1 MKNRFAAMAILIAI
15 FSTLQLSAQDK
26 KVTFQARGGLNL
38 SNLTAYEDG
47 TNYKGKVKAGF
58 NIGGIADFRLG
69 NTFYLQTGLMLTSKG
84 AKIEGVMIEDGYYTD
99 ETINAIYLQVPL
111 YIMCKIELPN
121 NLNKLNIGIGPY
133 VGYGIGGKS
142 SYDLSTADLSVDTFG
157 DNGQLNR
164 VDAGLGMEMQFEMAK
179 FVFILGGELG
189 VTKAIKKEY
198 IAQDISIRNNVSYLS
213 VGYKF

>member
-1 MKNRFAAMAILIAI
+1 MAILIAI

-38 SNLTAYEDG
+38 SNLTAYDDG
-47 TNYKGKVKAGF
+47 TSYKGKVKAGF
-58 NIGGIADFRLG
+58 NIGGIADCRLG
-69 NTFYLQTGLMLTSKG
+69 NNFYLQTGLMLTSKG

-111 YIMCKIELPN
+111 YFMYKIELPN
-121 NLNKLNIGIGPY
+121 NVNKLNIGLGPY

-164 VDAGLGMEMQFEMAK
+164 VDAGLGMELQFEMAK
-179 FVFILGGELG
+179 FVFILGAEAG
-189 VTKAIKKEY
+189 VTKAFKKEY

>member
-47 TNYKGKVKAGF
+47 TNYKGKIKAGF

-69 NTFYLQTGLMLTSKG
+69 NNFYLQTGLTLTSKG
-84 AKIEGVMIEDGYYTD
+84 AKLEGVMIDHGHYTD

-111 YIMCKIELPN
+111 YFMYKIELPN
-121 NLNKLNIGIGPY
+121 NSNKLNIGLGPY

-142 SYDLSTADLSVDTFG
+142 SYDFSTADLSVDTFG

-164 VDAGLGMEMQFEMAK
+164 IDVGLGMEVQFETTK
-179 FVFILGGELG
+179 LVFILGVEGG
-189 VTKAIKKEY
+189 ITKAFKKEY
-198 IAQDISIRNNVSYLS
+198 IMQDISIRNNVSYLS